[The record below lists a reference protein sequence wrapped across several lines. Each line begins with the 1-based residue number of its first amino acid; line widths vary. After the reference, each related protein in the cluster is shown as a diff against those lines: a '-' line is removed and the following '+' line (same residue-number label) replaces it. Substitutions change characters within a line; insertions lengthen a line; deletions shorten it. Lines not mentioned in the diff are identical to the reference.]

1 MNVIEKLLKNKQVS
15 AVFMILAVVVAAAV
29 VPNLSQKSLSVL
41 DNTTV
46 RVIVMVLIVGLSLVD
61 PVKALL
67 LAIILVVALMRLMT
81 SRRERQ
87 LSPVV
92 NGVDNL
98 VSDEV
103 SDELSDEGNA
113 ENAFDE
119 TGEDNELTMKSG
131 LNENDL
137 ASPENSELLND
148 NLSFNDK
155 NEDLNSV
162 NEPVVLG
169 DVPTNSNRKSVEF
182 NAVPYNNGVENADAG
197 LADVTDRDATP
208 NKIVIGSLLN
218 EGFENPLNK
227 NSVGNNIVDDVLN
240 AEETDANSELN
251 NVLTANV
258 AKVENTLKPVN
269 TDKVETV
276 FTNELQL
283 KDIGTNLVN
292 CAEKP
297 EKQTMGKNTLGTQ
310 GNSNPSG
317 YSF

>member
-41 DNTTV
+41 NNTTV
-46 RVIVMVLIVGLSLVD
+46 RVIVMVLIVGLSLID

-81 SRRERQ
+81 TRRERK

-92 NGVDNL
+92 NGVD
-98 VSDEV
+98 DEV
-103 SDELSDEGNA
+103 SDELSDEGHA

-119 TGEDNELTMKSG
+119 SGEDNELTMKSG

-155 NEDLNSV
+155 NEDLNSS

-169 DVPTNSNRKSVEF
+169 DVPTNSNRRPVEF

-240 AEETDANSELN
+240 SEETDANNELN

-258 AKVENTLKPVN
+258 AKVEKTLEPVN

-283 KDIGTNLVN
+283 LDIGTNLVS